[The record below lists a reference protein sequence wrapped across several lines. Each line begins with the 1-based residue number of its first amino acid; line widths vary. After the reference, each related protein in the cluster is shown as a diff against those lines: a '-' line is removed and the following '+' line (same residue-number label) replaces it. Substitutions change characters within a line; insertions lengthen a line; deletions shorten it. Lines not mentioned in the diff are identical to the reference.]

1 MALVAVGGYGRREL
15 LPRSDLDVLLLH
27 GGRDDIASI
36 ADRIW
41 YPVWDSGAE
50 LDHAV
55 RTVPQA
61 RRVARADLKVA
72 LGLLSARHVAGDPDL
87 TERLRAGALEDWR
100 SAAPA
105 RLAELHA
112 AHDERARTSGE
123 LAFLLEPDLKEARG
137 GLRDV
142 HAIQAVAAAWV
153 APAPG
158 PKVRTAYEQILDARH
173 ALHEVTGRRLDRLVL
188 EEQDEVARAL
198 GLLDGDVLLRMLAG
212 AARTV
217 AYAVDHAFRQ
227 ADRLRGRR
235 LRRRQAERRPL
246 ADGVVEQDGEVVL
259 ARAADPAS
267 DPALV
272 LRAAAAAAQAGLP
285 LAPRTLDR
293 LTECPPLPVPWP
305 AAARDALLSLLGAG
319 QAAVSVWEALDT
331 EGLVTALIPDWER
344 VRNRPQRNP
353 LHTFTVDRHL
363 AEAAA
368 QAAALTREV
377 ARPDLLLLAALLH
390 DVGKGWPGDHSVT
403 GEVVARDVGRRMGLP
418 APDVELVASAVRLH
432 LLLPMVA
439 TRRDLDDPVTVKQV
453 ATTVRS
459 RVLLELLHALAIAD
473 GLATGPAAW
482 NDWKAT
488 LVADLVRRV
497 EAVLDGEPMPQPAPL
512 RDDQLALA
520 AEGAPAATVR
530 GSEVTVVAPDRP
542 GLLWRA
548 AGVLASHRLAVRSAN
563 ATSVGGTAV
572 TVFDVEPEFGDPPD
586 ATLVAADLRR
596 MLLGR
601 LDVEDRLDRRARA
614 VRPRAASVP
623 APKVSLIDD
632 ASETATVV
640 EVRAHDAPGLLW
652 RVGRA
657 LGDCGLDVRA
667 ARVETLGAEVVD
679 VFYVTDGDG
688 KPLAADDLR
697 RTIVQS
703 VLAALG
709 DLGRLTRPGLAATG
723 RGYHGPFGSLGVVF
737 ETLSD
742 RLTQVFSSL
751 RGRGRLS
758 PADIDATCRE
768 IRIALLEADVALPVV
783 RQFIARVKER
793 AGGEEVSAA
802 LNPAQQVIKI
812 VNEELIGIL
821 GGEERRLRFAK
832 VPPTVIML
840 AGLQGSGKTT
850 LAAKLALW
858 LKGQGNTPM
867 LVAADLQRPNAV
879 QQLAGG
885 RRAGGRPG
893 LRAVPRQRRRRPG
906 GRRPGLA
913 GGGQAPPAEHGHH
926 RHRGPHGRGRGDDGA
941 GRGDQGRH
949 AAGRDP
955 VRGRRDDR
963 PGRGGDRAGVPG
975 RGRLRRRG
983 ADQARRRRAR
993 RRGAVHRGADRA
1005 ADHVR
1010 VLGGEARGL
1019 RHVPSGP
1026 DGVADPRPG

>member
-1 MALVAVGGYGRREL
+1 MTSFAADRARRTTQVDRWLAELLGAEADVALVAVGGYGRREL

-27 GGRDDIASI
+27 GGRDNIAGI

-61 RRVARADLKVA
+61 RRVARTDLKVA

-100 SAAPA
+100 AAAPA
-105 RLAELHA
+105 RLAELHE
-112 AHDERARTSGE
+112 AHDQRTRTSGE

-217 AYAVDHAFRQ
+217 SYAVDHAFRQ
-227 ADRLRGRR
+227 ADRLRSRPGAGNRQGRK

-267 DPALV
+267 DPPLV

-305 AAARDALLSLLGAG
+305 AAARDAMLSLLGAG
-319 QAAVSVWEALDT
+319 QAAVGVWEALDT

-353 LHTFTVDRHL
+353 LHTYTVDRHL

-368 QAAALTREV
+368 RAAALTREV

-390 DVGKGWPGDHSVT
+390 DMGKGWPGDHSVT
-403 GEVVARDVGRRMGLP
+403 GEVVARDVVRRMGLP
-418 APDVELVASAVRLH
+418 APDADLVAAAVRLH

-453 ATTVRS
+453 AAAVRG
-459 RVLLELLHALAIAD
+459 RALLELLHALAIAD

-497 EAVLDGEPMPQPAPL
+497 EAVLDGEPTPRPAPL
-512 RDDQLALA
+512 REDQLALA
-520 AEGAPAATVR
+520 AEGGPAATVR

-563 ATSVGGTAV
+563 ATSVGSTAV
-572 TVFDVEPEFGDPPD
+572 SVFDVEPEFGDPPD

-596 MLLGR
+596 MLQGR
-601 LDVEDRLDRRARA
+601 LDVEDRLDRRARGL
-614 VRPRAASVP
+614 RPRAVKIP
-623 APKVSLIDD
+623 APRVSLVDD

-657 LGDCGLDVRA
+657 LGECGLDVRA
-667 ARVETLGAEVVD
+667 ARVETLGAEAVD

-688 KPLAADDLR
+688 KPLGDRDLR
-697 RTIVQS
+697 RTIAAS

-709 DLGRLTRPGLAATG
+709 D
-723 RGYHGPFGSLGVVF
+723 
-737 ETLSD
+737 
-742 RLTQVFSSL
+742 
-751 RGRGRLS
+751 
-758 PADIDATCRE
+758 
-768 IRIALLEADVALPVV
+768 
-783 RQFIARVKER
+783 
-793 AGGEEVSAA
+793 
-802 LNPAQQVIKI
+802 
-812 VNEELIGIL
+812 
-821 GGEERRLRFAK
+821 
-832 VPPTVIML
+832 
-840 AGLQGSGKTT
+840 
-850 LAAKLALW
+850 
-858 LKGQGNTPM
+858 
-867 LVAADLQRPNAV
+867 
-879 QQLAGG
+879 
-885 RRAGGRPG
+885 
-893 LRAVPRQRRRRPG
+893 
-906 GRRPGLA
+906 
-913 GGGQAPPAEHGHH
+913 
-926 RHRGPHGRGRGDDGA
+926 
-941 GRGDQGRH
+941 
-949 AAGRDP
+949 
-955 VRGRRDDR
+955 
-963 PGRGGDRAGVPG
+963 
-975 RGRLRRRG
+975 
-983 ADQARRRRAR
+983 
-993 RRGAVHRGADRA
+993 
-1005 ADHVR
+1005 
-1010 VLGGEARGL
+1010 
-1019 RHVPSGP
+1019 
-1026 DGVADPRPG
+1026 

>member
-1 MALVAVGGYGRREL
+1 MTSFAADRARRTTQVDRWLAELLGAEPDVALVAVGGYGRREM

-27 GGRDDIASI
+27 GGRDDIAGV

-61 RRVARADLKVA
+61 RRVARTDLKVA

-100 SAAPA
+100 AAAPA

-173 ALHEVTGRRLDRLVL
+173 ALHEITGRRLDRLVL

-217 AYAVDHAFRQ
+217 SYAVDHAFRQ
-227 ADRLRGRR
+227 SDRLRGGGRR
-235 LRRRQAERRPL
+235 LRRRPAERRPL

-259 ARAADPAS
+259 ARVADPAS
-267 DPALV
+267 DPSLV

-305 AAARDALLSLLGAG
+305 VAARDALLALLGAG
-319 QAAVSVWEALDT
+319 QAAVGVWEALDT

-353 LHTFTVDRHL
+353 LHTYTVDRHL

-368 QAAALTREV
+368 RAATLTREV

-390 DVGKGWPGDHSVT
+390 DMGKGWPGDHSVT
-403 GEVVARDVGRRMGLP
+403 GEVVARDVVRRMGLP

-453 ATTVRS
+453 ATAVGS
-459 RVLLELLHALAIAD
+459 RALLELLHALAIAD

-497 EAVLDGEPMPQPAPL
+497 EAVLDGEPMPRPAPL
-512 RDDQLALA
+512 REDQLALA
-520 AEGAPAATVR
+520 AEGGPAATVR

-563 ATSVGGTAV
+563 ATSVGATAV
-572 TVFDVEPEFGDPPD
+572 SVFDVEPEFGDPPD

-596 MLLGR
+596 MLQGR

-614 VRPRAASVP
+614 VRPRAAAVP
-623 APKVSLIDD
+623 APRVSLVDD

-657 LGDCGLDVRA
+657 LGECGLDVRA
-667 ARVETLGAEVVD
+667 ARVETLGAEAVD

-688 KPLAADDLR
+688 KPLGDGDLR
-697 RTIVQS
+697 RSIAGS

-709 DLGRLTRPGLAATG
+709 D
-723 RGYHGPFGSLGVVF
+723 
-737 ETLSD
+737 
-742 RLTQVFSSL
+742 
-751 RGRGRLS
+751 
-758 PADIDATCRE
+758 
-768 IRIALLEADVALPVV
+768 
-783 RQFIARVKER
+783 
-793 AGGEEVSAA
+793 
-802 LNPAQQVIKI
+802 
-812 VNEELIGIL
+812 
-821 GGEERRLRFAK
+821 
-832 VPPTVIML
+832 
-840 AGLQGSGKTT
+840 
-850 LAAKLALW
+850 
-858 LKGQGNTPM
+858 
-867 LVAADLQRPNAV
+867 
-879 QQLAGG
+879 
-885 RRAGGRPG
+885 
-893 LRAVPRQRRRRPG
+893 
-906 GRRPGLA
+906 
-913 GGGQAPPAEHGHH
+913 
-926 RHRGPHGRGRGDDGA
+926 
-941 GRGDQGRH
+941 
-949 AAGRDP
+949 
-955 VRGRRDDR
+955 
-963 PGRGGDRAGVPG
+963 
-975 RGRLRRRG
+975 
-983 ADQARRRRAR
+983 
-993 RRGAVHRGADRA
+993 
-1005 ADHVR
+1005 
-1010 VLGGEARGL
+1010 
-1019 RHVPSGP
+1019 
-1026 DGVADPRPG
+1026 

>member
-1 MALVAVGGYGRREL
+1 METMTSFAADRARRTAQVDRWLAGLLGAEPGVALVAVGGYGRKEL
-15 LPRSDLDVLLLH
+15 LPRSDLDVVLLH
-27 GGRDDIASI
+27 DGRDGIAGI

-61 RRVARADLKVA
+61 RRVARGDLKVA

-100 SAAPA
+100 AAAPA
-105 RLAELHA
+105 RMAELRA
-112 AHDERARTSGE
+112 AHDERTRISGE

-158 PKVRTAYEQILDARH
+158 PRVRTAYEQILDARH

-212 AARTV
+212 AGRTV
-217 AYAVDHAFRQ
+217 AYGVDHTFRQ
-227 ADRLRGRR
+227 TDRVRGRR

-259 ARAADPAS
+259 ARAADPAA
-267 DPALV
+267 DPVLV

-305 AAARDALLSLLGAG
+305 APARDALLALLGAG
-319 QAAVSVWEALDT
+319 PSAVGVWEALDT
-331 EGLVTALIPDWER
+331 EGLITSLIPDWER

-353 LHTFTVDRHL
+353 LHKFTVDRHL
-363 AEAAA
+363 VEAAA
-368 QAAALTREV
+368 HAAALTREV

-390 DVGKGWPGDHSVT
+390 DIGKGWPGDHSVT
-403 GEVVARDVGRRMGLP
+403 GEVVARDAGRRMGLP
-418 APDVELVASAVRLH
+418 DPDVELIASAVRHH
-432 LLLPMVA
+432 LLLPVVA

-453 ATTVRS
+453 AALVPTRA
-459 RVLLELLHALAIAD
+459 LLELLHALAIAD

-482 NDWKAT
+482 NEWKAR

-497 EAVLDGEPMPQPAPL
+497 TAVLAGEPTPGPAPL
-512 RDDQLALA
+512 GEDQLALA
-520 AEGAPAATVR
+520 AEGGPAATVR

-548 AGVLASHRLAVRSAN
+548 AGVLASHRLTVRSAN

-586 ATLVAADLRR
+586 PTLVAGDLRR

-601 LDVEDRLDRRARA
+601 LDVEDRLERRARA
-614 VRPRAASVP
+614 VPPRGAVIP
-623 APKVSLIDD
+623 APRVTLVDE

-657 LGDCGLDVRA
+657 LGECGLNVRA

-679 VFYVTDGDG
+679 VFYVTDENGE
-688 KPLAADDLR
+688 PLTDRDR
-697 RTIVQS
+697 RRATVGS
-703 VLAALG
+703 VLAAL
-709 DLGRLTRPGLAATG
+709 
-723 RGYHGPFGSLGVVF
+723 
-737 ETLSD
+737 
-742 RLTQVFSSL
+742 
-751 RGRGRLS
+751 
-758 PADIDATCRE
+758 
-768 IRIALLEADVALPVV
+768 
-783 RQFIARVKER
+783 
-793 AGGEEVSAA
+793 AG
-802 LNPAQQVIKI
+802 
-812 VNEELIGIL
+812 
-821 GGEERRLRFAK
+821 
-832 VPPTVIML
+832 
-840 AGLQGSGKTT
+840 
-850 LAAKLALW
+850 
-858 LKGQGNTPM
+858 
-867 LVAADLQRPNAV
+867 
-879 QQLAGG
+879 
-885 RRAGGRPG
+885 
-893 LRAVPRQRRRRPG
+893 
-906 GRRPGLA
+906 
-913 GGGQAPPAEHGHH
+913 
-926 RHRGPHGRGRGDDGA
+926 
-941 GRGDQGRH
+941 
-949 AAGRDP
+949 
-955 VRGRRDDR
+955 
-963 PGRGGDRAGVPG
+963 
-975 RGRLRRRG
+975 
-983 ADQARRRRAR
+983 
-993 RRGAVHRGADRA
+993 
-1005 ADHVR
+1005 
-1010 VLGGEARGL
+1010 
-1019 RHVPSGP
+1019 
-1026 DGVADPRPG
+1026 

>member
-1 MALVAVGGYGRREL
+1 MTSFAADRARRTGQVDRWLAELLGAEAGVALVAVGGYGRREM

-27 GGRDDIASI
+27 GGRNDIASI

-61 RRVARADLKVA
+61 RRVARSDLKVA

-100 SAAPA
+100 AAAPA

-112 AHDERARTSGE
+112 AHDERARSSGE

-173 ALHEVTGRRLDRLVL
+173 ALHDVTGRRIDRLVL
-188 EEQDEVARAL
+188 EEQDDVARAL

-227 ADRLRGRR
+227 SDRLRGGAGRR
-235 LRRRQAERRPL
+235 LRRRPAERRPL

-259 ARAADPAS
+259 ARVADPAS
-267 DPALV
+267 DPPLV

-319 QAAVSVWEALDT
+319 QAAVGVWEALDT

-353 LHTFTVDRHL
+353 LHTYTVDRHL

-368 QAAALTREV
+368 RAATLAREV

-390 DVGKGWPGDHSVT
+390 DMGKGWPGDHSVT
-403 GEVVARDVGRRMGLP
+403 GEVVARDVVRRMGLP
-418 APDVELVASAVRLH
+418 APDVELVACAVRLH

-453 ATTVRS
+453 ATAVGS
-459 RVLLELLHALAIAD
+459 RALLELLHALAIAD

-497 EAVLDGEPMPQPAPL
+497 AAVLDGEPTPQPAPL
-512 RDDQLALA
+512 REDQLALA
-520 AEGAPAATVR
+520 AAGGPAATVR

-563 ATSVGGTAV
+563 ATSVGATAV
-572 TVFDVEPEFGDPPD
+572 SVFDVEPEFGDPPD

-596 MLLGR
+596 MLQGR

-614 VRPRAASVP
+614 VRPRMAAVP
-623 APKVSLIDD
+623 APRVSLVDD

-657 LGDCGLDVRA
+657 LGECGLDVRA

-688 KPLAADDLR
+688 KPLGDGDLR
-697 RTIVQS
+697 RSIAGS

-709 DLGRLTRPGLAATG
+709 D
-723 RGYHGPFGSLGVVF
+723 
-737 ETLSD
+737 
-742 RLTQVFSSL
+742 
-751 RGRGRLS
+751 
-758 PADIDATCRE
+758 
-768 IRIALLEADVALPVV
+768 
-783 RQFIARVKER
+783 
-793 AGGEEVSAA
+793 
-802 LNPAQQVIKI
+802 
-812 VNEELIGIL
+812 
-821 GGEERRLRFAK
+821 
-832 VPPTVIML
+832 
-840 AGLQGSGKTT
+840 
-850 LAAKLALW
+850 
-858 LKGQGNTPM
+858 
-867 LVAADLQRPNAV
+867 
-879 QQLAGG
+879 
-885 RRAGGRPG
+885 
-893 LRAVPRQRRRRPG
+893 
-906 GRRPGLA
+906 
-913 GGGQAPPAEHGHH
+913 
-926 RHRGPHGRGRGDDGA
+926 
-941 GRGDQGRH
+941 
-949 AAGRDP
+949 
-955 VRGRRDDR
+955 
-963 PGRGGDRAGVPG
+963 
-975 RGRLRRRG
+975 
-983 ADQARRRRAR
+983 
-993 RRGAVHRGADRA
+993 
-1005 ADHVR
+1005 
-1010 VLGGEARGL
+1010 
-1019 RHVPSGP
+1019 
-1026 DGVADPRPG
+1026 

>member
-1 MALVAVGGYGRREL
+1 MNAFAADRARRTTQVDRWLAELLGAEAGVALVAVGGYGRKEL

-27 GGRDDIASI
+27 GGRDDIAGI

-72 LGLLSARHVAGDPDL
+72 MGLLTARHVAGDPDL

-112 AHDERARTSGE
+112 NHDERARTSGE

-227 ADRLRGRR
+227 ADRVRGRR
-235 LRRRQAERRPL
+235 LRRRRAERRPL

-259 ARAADPAS
+259 ARAAEPAS
-267 DPALV
+267 DPGLV

-305 AAARDALLSLLGAG
+305 AAARDSLLALLGAG

-353 LHTFTVDRHL
+353 LHTYTVDRHL

-368 QAAALTREV
+368 NAAALTREV

-390 DVGKGWPGDHSVT
+390 DIGKGWPGDHSVT

-418 APDVELVASAVRLH
+418 DPDVELISAAVRLH

-453 ATTVRS
+453 ATAVRS
-459 RVLLELLHALAIAD
+459 RALLELLHALAISD

-497 EAVLDGEPMPQPAPL
+497 AAVLDGEPMPGPVPL
-512 RDDQLALA
+512 REDQLALA

-563 ATSVGGTAV
+563 ATSVDNIAV
-572 TVFDVEPEFGDPPD
+572 SVFDVEPDYGDPPD

-596 MLLGR
+596 MLQGR

-614 VRPRAASVP
+614 VRPRGASVP
-623 APKVSLIDD
+623 APRVTLVDD
-632 ASETATVV
+632 ASDTATVV

-657 LGDCGLDVRA
+657 LGECGLDVRA

-688 KPLAADDLR
+688 KPLEGDDLR
-697 RTIVQS
+697 RATVHS
-703 VLAALG
+703 VLTALG
-709 DLGRLTRPGLAATG
+709 DLSPAGDVMPGPGLGRLIGAR
-723 RGYHGPFGSLGVVF
+723 RSL
-737 ETLSD
+737 EWT
-742 RLTQVFSSL
+742 
-751 RGRGRLS
+751 
-758 PADIDATCRE
+758 
-768 IRIALLEADVALPVV
+768 
-783 RQFIARVKER
+783 
-793 AGGEEVSAA
+793 
-802 LNPAQQVIKI
+802 
-812 VNEELIGIL
+812 
-821 GGEERRLRFAK
+821 
-832 VPPTVIML
+832 
-840 AGLQGSGKTT
+840 
-850 LAAKLALW
+850 
-858 LKGQGNTPM
+858 
-867 LVAADLQRPNAV
+867 
-879 QQLAGG
+879 
-885 RRAGGRPG
+885 
-893 LRAVPRQRRRRPG
+893 
-906 GRRPGLA
+906 
-913 GGGQAPPAEHGHH
+913 
-926 RHRGPHGRGRGDDGA
+926 RGPWT
-941 GRGDQGRH
+941 
-949 AAGRDP
+949 
-955 VRGRRDDR
+955 VR
-963 PGRGGDRAGVPG
+963 
-975 RGRLRRRG
+975 
-983 ADQARRRRAR
+983 
-993 RRGAVHRGADRA
+993 
-1005 ADHVR
+1005 
-1010 VLGGEARGL
+1010 
-1019 RHVPSGP
+1019 
-1026 DGVADPRPG
+1026 